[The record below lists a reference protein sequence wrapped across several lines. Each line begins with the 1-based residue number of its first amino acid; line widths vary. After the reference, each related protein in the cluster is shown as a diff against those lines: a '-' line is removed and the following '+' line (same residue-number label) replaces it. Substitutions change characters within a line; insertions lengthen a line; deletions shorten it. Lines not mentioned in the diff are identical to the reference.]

1 MTGIRNPA
9 LEAFVAQIGSELV
22 VAQVLIAR
30 TGHGFEL
37 RHVSDHSA
45 PAKQLRAVKLGELRA
60 LGQITQDGA
69 FRALKSAPSLQNG
82 WRTSV
87 RDADDLGIALN
98 HLYPG
103 AVAGWYAIRGGE
115 PPVTNYRDFT
125 NRQSGMY
132 RITQLLSDQ
141 QVVGVIQACCRPES
155 CLKRRLWSVDGLSA
169 DVAESKSIIPCL
181 EPCAILLESARTTV
195 RKEQAEKRQE
205 FMLSQCEGC

>member
-1 MTGIRNPA
+1 MTGIGNPA

-30 TGHGFEL
+30 TGHSFEL
-37 RHVSDHSA
+37 RHVSDRSA
-45 PAKQLRAVKLGELRA
+45 PAKQLRAINVSELRA

-69 FRALKSAPSLQNG
+69 FRPLKSAPNLQNG

-87 RDADDLGIALN
+87 RDADELGIALN

-103 AVAGWYAIRGGE
+103 AVADWYAIQAGE

-141 QVVGVIQACCRPES
+141 QAIAVIQACCRPES

-169 DVAESKSIIPCL
+169 DMPESKSIIPCL
-181 EPCAILLESARTTV
+181 EPCAILLESARTMV
-195 RKEQAEKRQE
+195 RNQQAEKRQE
-205 FMLSQCEGC
+205 FMLSQSEGC